1 MAITSAL
8 ITTSAANVYASVG
21 NTAVTWL
28 SITNYGAGNA
38 TANVHVVPSGGSA
51 NVQNQIASAVEIV
64 VGDTYQIYAGNE
76 KLLLDNDD
84 TIQAVAN
91 ANTTLNAVTSYTS
104 V

>member
-28 SITNYGAGNA
+28 SITNYGAANA
-38 TANVHVVPSGGSA
+38 TANVHVVPSGGTA
-51 NVQNQIASAVEIV
+51 NVQNQIISVIEIV
-64 VGDTYQIYAGNE
+64 AGDTYQIYAGNE
-76 KLLLDNDD
+76 KLLLGNDD
-84 TIQAVAN
+84 TVQAVAN
-91 ANTTLNAVTSYTS
+91 ANTLLNAVTSFTS

>member
-28 SITNYGAGNA
+28 SITNYGVANA

-76 KLLLDNDD
+76 KLLLDNND